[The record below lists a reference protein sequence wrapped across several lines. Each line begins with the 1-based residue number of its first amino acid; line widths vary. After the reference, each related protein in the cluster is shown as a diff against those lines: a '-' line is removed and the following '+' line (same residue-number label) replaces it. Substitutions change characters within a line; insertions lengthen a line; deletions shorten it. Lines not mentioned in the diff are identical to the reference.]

1 MKKSL
6 CSLVALILCFA
17 VGVSYAASYTLPEKM
32 YNQIAIGSGM
42 KGSFHIA
49 VKGDDFASEL
59 LKEIAD
65 ADFSIR
71 GIFSGKDFHYYVF
84 QTDATEQQYGLSEIY
99 RKDGRYYF
107 RSDMVPDTVLA
118 FAGTEE
124 YIKKYL
130 PSNGENPLPVDLI
143 ASLLTIQGSETG
155 EHWEPIL
162 LRYQN
167 ELEMWLADFTVQAE
181 TVRMDNGFS
190 ALDFSYEIPIDSIY
204 ERIVFLFGEFSND
217 QDILALVNSSMT
229 EEEKALYLNPNLL
242 YYYQEVLKSLDI
254 EKPVRMSKRVSAM
267 GDVLSFKLQL
277 PLDEKTTGYSSLN
290 VENINDETIYT
301 LIKPGEAI
309 VLGMPSSLDKKAPS
323 YERVYRLTHIKTD
336 AKPEEKSNFSLK
348 TKIRKDNQT
357 YSDEDEKSHEIEHY
371 SIQIEQTFEYFPEG
385 FDKELIKPFD
395 TVTIEADLHY
405 SSKYAQNSATTL
417 NITADIQKKDTSI
430 RFEGVLK
437 TAAPWLF
444 MPFDISNAV
453 KTGTE
458 TDLVLAGY
466 LADWISNAHSMI
478 RHNDVQQEIPAVE
491 TIEPVNEKETAE
503 TEDKQPADHT
513 DKQESEAVP
522 MEETKAE

>member
-190 ALDFSYEIPIDSIY
+190 ALDFFAQTAKIAVPSMFILTAIILFLTRNNVAKHGGFEEPQLLPGNAMQTQMAFVKVDFRTFFYFADFVICLLAVFHVVNYLFMLIFTIAVMLVCNYTLFKKVDYSLLLTFVGFFIFTKTLSTVQAFSDFIQSLLSSPIKTYITGIASSQVI
-204 ERIVFLFGEFSND
+204 SNVPA
-217 QDILALVNSSMT
+217 ALLLSGFTQNGAMLLLGVNVGGLGTLIASM
-229 EEEKALYLNPNLL
+229 AS
-242 YYYQEVLKSLDI
+242 VI
-254 EKPVRMSKRVSAM
+254 
-267 GDVLSFKLQL
+267 SFKLY
-277 PLDEKTTGYSSLN
+277 TSS
-290 VENINDETIYT
+290 
-301 LIKPGEAI
+301 
-309 VLGMPSSLDKKAPS
+309 
-323 YERVYRLTHIKTD
+323 
-336 AKPEEKSNFSLK
+336 
-348 TKIRKDNQT
+348 
-357 YSDEDEKSHEIEHY
+357 
-371 SIQIEQTFEYFPEG
+371 
-385 FDKELIKPFD
+385 
-395 TVTIEADLHY
+395 DL
-405 SSKYAQNSATTL
+405 
-417 NITADIQKKDTSI
+417 
-430 RFEGVLK
+430 V
-437 TAAPWLF
+437 P
-444 MPFDISNAV
+444 
-453 KTGTE
+453 TGTNPSRE
-458 TDLVLAGY
+458 NYFAVFSAYNLVLLLILGIIVY
-466 LADWISNAHSMI
+466 IL
-478 RHNDVQQEIPAVE
+478 
-491 TIEPVNEKETAE
+491 
-503 TEDKQPADHT
+503 
-513 DKQESEAVP
+513 
-522 MEETKAE
+522 